1 MSTDGRTSILDG
13 VRVLEFASYITG
25 PYAAMLLADLGAG
38 VIKIEEPSQGD
49 PFRIFRGDLYGP
61 HFQAH
66 NRGKRS
72 LALNLRHADARDI
85 VDRLVREADVLIE
98 NYRPG
103 VAEALGIGAGRVR
116 TMNPRLIYCSISGL
130 GEDGPGA
137 GRPVYDTVGISLSGL
152 ASLFMDPDKPRVM
165 GPALGDSLTGL
176 FACYGI
182 MGALIARARTGQGN
196 LIEVN
201 MLSATL
207 GFLLDPVSWLFTTGR
222 VPDPLTRARS
232 AQAYAFACADG
243 KAFGIHLS
251 VPPKF
256 WQGLTEAAGR
266 PELHDDL
273 RFSSHELRVANYEAL
288 EATLRETFRT
298 RPRAYWLPR
307 LEQFDVP
314 HAPINTLDEALADA
328 QVKHLGLEVACEH
341 PTRGTVRTIASPV
354 RFATSVPSAPTAPPT
369 LGEPTEDLLTRLG
382 HDRAAIERRRAE
394 GGIR

>member
-1 MSTDGRTSILDG
+1 MSADRPAAILDG

-25 PYAAMLLADLGAG
+25 PYAAMLLADLGAD
-38 VIKIEEPSQGD
+38 VIKVEEPGQGD

-66 NRGKRS
+66 NRGKQS
-72 LALNLRHADARDI
+72 LALNLRHAAAREI
-85 VDRLVREADVLIE
+85 VDRLVSEADVLIE

-103 VAEALGIGAGRVR
+103 VAEALGIGAARVR
-116 TMNPRLIYCSISGL
+116 AMNPRLVYCSISGL

-137 GRPVYDTVGISLSGL
+137 GRPVYDTVGIGLSGL
-152 ASLFMDPDKPRVM
+152 ASLFMDPDTPRVM

-176 FACYGI
+176 FAGYGI
-182 MGALIARARTGQGN
+182 MGALTARARTGQGN

-207 GFLLDPVSWLFTTGR
+207 GFLLDPASWLFTTGQT
-222 VPDPLTRARS
+222 PGPLTRARS

-256 WQGLTEAAGR
+256 WQGLTEAAAR
-266 PELHDDL
+266 PELRDDP
-273 RFSSHELRVANYEAL
+273 RFASHELRVANYEVL

-307 LEQFDVP
+307 LERFDVP
-314 HAPINTLDEALADA
+314 HAPINTLDEALEEA
-328 QVKHLGLEVACEH
+328 QVKHLGMEVACEH
-341 PTRGTVRTIASPV
+341 PTRGTVRTLASPV
-354 RFATSVPSAPTAPPT
+354 RFATGTPAAPAAPPT
-369 LGEPTEDLLTRLG
+369 LGEHTEDILTRLG
-382 HDRAAIERRRAE
+382 LDRAAIERLRAD
-394 GGIR
+394 GVIR